1 MPQESQIFE
10 RCRILNESIE
20 TNLFSRS
27 LDPSKQRNT
36 KETLRTLSSQF
47 IADNIVQ
54 EMARWPTECQVN
66 TRKEKNNDDD
76 DNNK

>member
-1 MPQESQIFE
+1 MTSLRTPQESQIFE
-10 RCRILNESIE
+10 RCRILNDSIE

-27 LDPSKQRNT
+27 LEPAKQRNT
-36 KETLRTLSSQF
+36 KETLRTLSSQC

-66 TRKEKNNDDD
+66 MKIKSIDH
-76 DNNK
+76 